1 VTPVAASDGGVDE
14 RQRGEVG
21 CMRRVQKERMGGEKG
36 SDDIEVLLPFY
47 TGAVGVGDRSMGWHM
62 Q

>member
-14 RQRGEVG
+14 RQRWDACGV
-21 CMRRVQKERMGGEKG
+21 CRRKEWEGKKG